1 MIPQYRFF
9 LQVGANGAQV
19 AASPVYNGNL
29 ALNYEM
35 EQGQRFFRAKLN
47 GKLTFYREDY
57 DTIMAAP
64 FGTVF
69 YLYMEISTDPAGLTF
84 APYYKSKF
92 TITDCTVNLDDRL
105 ITVQPQ
111 TTDQYDE
118 VLAGMDN
125 EYNLITL
132 APAMNG
138 VTISKRPLVQVYV
151 AGSDF
156 LNNYIAGTSWE
167 QSCTAND
174 NKNELGHVY
183 WFGLD
188 TIFCRIEVANAGDI
202 TGTYSGKL
210 VKTGTHMEGLDT
222 YEDYDVVLENDAGAT
237 DYYFNIDLNVRAA
250 YYEDW
255 WFGTID
261 LRRRTGST
269 SVSYSKVTLSSTTF
283 NTGFYKLT
291 GTATVNVWIENTF
304 VMARW
309 LTDAESVTGITLY
322 DIPENDIAGENR
334 NYHKV
339 APIQAQCCVSTT
351 NTSTT
356 ATEYGLVYDFRE
368 FNVTRF
374 LGWLS
379 DTGTNIFWGTQ
390 TYSVYVNVNPND
402 SVQITGD
409 ARGLCSYVFCSDAFL
424 PTGNDQPYSL
434 CSGASRVTMLPNE
447 TKNVTAP
454 SDARYILLS
463 SSLSAQNGSVYITKP
478 VINGAYIGENGG
490 VIPISHTFAYC
501 DYVELPAGIAFKV
514 QNRTLA
520 AASFAIYNRN
530 KQVTRVIKTA
540 DVSGQDYITFTL
552 NANERYIRNSYR
564 IGDQC
569 VVWFAQDVTD
579 MNALPNSLLINGNQ
593 IDLTDYETQYFPIN
607 GDGVYYAEPTHAA
620 DEWYRPI
627 AQSNWKNGTSYWF
640 NYVLVFQYLEQQGM
654 TSYLLRNAYPL
665 WSCISV
671 LLSATGSS
679 VTFQGTSAYSEFLYS
694 ERNPLSGELVKLFVT
709 PKSNILAG
717 DYSVPAQKA
726 MTTLGQFLDMLR
738 NVYQLYW
745 FIDADNRLRIE
756 HIRWF
761 KNGGSYSGSPTVG
774 IDLTELLEKRNATAW
789 AYGVN
794 EYTYEKEEMPQRYQ
808 FEWMDDER
816 IPFKGEAIEIL
827 SPAVTEGKVES
838 VSVGNFSSDIDYMLL
853 NPSVFSQDGFALIGA
868 TGSGNSWS
876 VPFITYTQAGVRI
889 TLQNGYLSFFNLQ
902 PTYWVYDLPAKTAK
916 INGIVYSLSYV
927 SRSKQQRV
935 TIPLGASDPDF
946 LKLVKTNMGDGEI
959 RAVSIPLSSR
969 VAQVTLNY
977 DTE

>member
-9 LQVGANGAQV
+9 LQVGASGAMQS
-19 AASPVYNGNL
+19 ASPVYGGNL

-57 DTIMAAP
+57 DTIITAP

-69 YLYMEISTDPAGLTF
+69 YLYMEKSTDPAGLTF

-138 VTISKRPLVQVYV
+138 VTISKRPLVQVYE
-151 AGSDF
+151 AGADF
-156 LNNYIAGTSWE
+156 LNCYIAGTSWE
-167 QSCTAND
+167 QDCTANA
-174 NKNELGHVY
+174 NKNELGHIY

-188 TIFCRIEVANAGDI
+188 TIFIKIEVSNAGAI

-210 VKTGTHMEGLDT
+210 VKTGTHMDGST
-222 YEDYDVVLENDAGAT
+222 VYEDYEVVLENDAGAT
-237 DYYFNIDLNVRAA
+237 DYFFDVDMYVRTA

-255 WFGTID
+255 WFGKID
-261 LRRRTGST
+261 LRRRAGDT
-269 SVSYSKVTLSSTTF
+269 SVSYASRIFTSETF

-291 GTATVNVWIENTF
+291 GDAAVNVWIENIF
-304 VMARW
+304 IMARW

-339 APIQAQCCVSTT
+339 APVQAQCCVSTT
-351 NTSTT
+351 NTSVVP
-356 ATEYGLVYDFRE
+356 TEYGLVYDFRE
-368 FNVTRF
+368 FNVTQF
-374 LGWLS
+374 GGWMLS
-379 DTGTNIFWGTQ
+379 NGNA
-390 TYSVYVNVNPND
+390 SVGGSFSALYVNINPND
-402 SVQITGD
+402 SISITTRDDIGD
-409 ARGLCSYVFCSDAFL
+409 FYAFCRSAVL
-424 PTGNDQPYSL
+424 PTASGEAFDL
-434 CSGASRVTMLPNE
+434 CSGYSRTGIGADTTVTI
-447 TKNVTAP
+447 TAP
-454 SDARYILLS
+454 SDAAYLYLGYS
-463 SSLSAQNGSVYITKP
+463 SSD
-478 VINGAYIGENGG
+478 G
-490 VIPISHTFAYC
+490 V
-501 DYVELPAGIAFKV
+501 VRLPSQLI
-514 QNRTLA
+514 
-520 AASFAIYNRN
+520 
-530 KQVTRVIKTA
+530 
-540 DVSGQDYITFTL
+540 
-552 NANERYIRNSYR
+552 
-564 IGDQC
+564 
-569 VVWFAQDVTD
+569 
-579 MNALPNSLLINGNQ
+579 INGNA
-593 IDLTDYETQYFPIN
+593 IDLTNTTDTQYFPVN
-607 GDGVYYAEPTHAA
+607 GNGLYYAEPTHAA

-627 AQSNWKNGTSYWF
+627 AQSSWVNGTSYWF
-640 NYVLVFQYLEQQGM
+640 NYVTVFQYLETQGM
-654 TSYLLRNAYPL
+654 ASYLLRNAYPL

-679 VTFQGTSAYSEFLYS
+679 VTFDGTAAYSEFLYANS
-694 ERNPLSGELVKLFVT
+694 NPISGDAVKLFVT

-717 DYSVPAQKA
+717 DYTVPAQKA

-745 FIDADNRLRIE
+745 FIDSSNRLRIE
-756 HIRWF
+756 HISWF

-827 SPAVTEGKVES
+827 SPAVSEGKVES
-838 VSVGNFSSDIDYMLL
+838 VSVGSFSSDIDYMLL

-868 TGSGNSWS
+868 TGSGNSWA
-876 VPFITYTQAGVRI
+876 VPFLSYVQQGITT
-889 TLQNGYLSFFNLQ
+889 TLQNGYLAYVHLQ
-902 PTYWVYDLPAKTAK
+902 PYYWVYDLPAKYAK
-916 INGIVYSLSYV
+916 INGTVYSLTYV
-927 SRSKQQRV
+927 SRRKTQKV
-935 TIPLGASDPDF
+935 TIPLGAGDPDF
-946 LKLVKTNMGDGEI
+946 LKLVKTNIGNGEI

>member
-19 AASPVYNGNL
+19 AASPVYGGNL

-69 YLYMEISTDPAGLTF
+69 YLYMEKSTDPAGMSF

-125 EYNLITL
+125 EYNLISLT
-132 APAMNG
+132 PAMNS
-138 VTISKRPLVQVYV
+138 VQASKRPLVQVYE
-151 AGSDF
+151 AGADII
-156 LNNYIAGTSWE
+156 NNYIAGTSWE

-210 VKTGTHMEGLDT
+210 VRTGTHMEGLDT
-222 YEDYDVVLENDAGAT
+222 YEDYDAVFENDAGAT
-237 DYYFNIDLNVRAA
+237 DYYFNIDLNVRAG

-261 LRRRTGST
+261 LRRRAGDT
-269 SVSYSKVTLSSTTF
+269 SVSYSSKTFASETF
-283 NTGFYKLT
+283 NTGNYQLR
-291 GTATVNVWIENTF
+291 GTATVNVYINNIF

-309 LTDAESVTGITLY
+309 LTDADRVEGIITY
-322 DIPENDIAGENR
+322 EIPATDIAGENK
-334 NYHKV
+334 NYHKA
-339 APIQAQCCVSTT
+339 APVSVGCCYIST
-351 NTSTT
+351 NTSSTP
-356 ATEYGLVYDFRE
+356 TEYGIVSGDGTLYYAPPTQLLYEWYMPLIQSKWGAADIYSPAMVIDGSMVYADGKKYQMAGWSMVEIPVTEGDIIQVGGFYTGRQSYYALYNGDTHVSHGW
-368 FNVTRF
+368 FNDPYGGSIASITIPSGVN
-374 LGWLS
+374 LL
-379 DTGTNIFWGTQ
+379 
-390 TYSVYVNVNPND
+390 YVD
-402 SVQITGD
+402 
-409 ARGLCSYVFCSDAFL
+409 
-424 PTGNDQPYSL
+424 
-434 CSGASRVTMLPNE
+434 
-447 TKNVTAP
+447 
-454 SDARYILLS
+454 
-463 SSLSAQNGSVYITKP
+463 
-478 VINGAYIGENGG
+478 
-490 VIPISHTFAYC
+490 
-501 DYVELPAGIAFKV
+501 
-514 QNRTLA
+514 
-520 AASFAIYNRN
+520 
-530 KQVTRVIKTA
+530 IKTA
-540 DVSGQDYITFTL
+540 ESPEMAYYNVYIYNL
-552 NANERYIRNSYR
+552 AHSY
-564 IGDQC
+564 
-569 VVWFAQDVTD
+569 
-579 MNALPNSLLINGNQ
+579 
-593 IDLTDYETQYFPIN
+593 
-607 GDGVYYAEPTHAA
+607 
-620 DEWYRPI
+620 
-627 AQSNWKNGTSYWF
+627 SYWF
-640 NYVLVFQYLEQQGM
+640 AYHLVFQYLEEKGKA
-654 TSYLLRNAYPL
+654 TYFLRNAYPL

-671 LLSATGSS
+671 LLEAMGSS
-679 VTFQGTSAYSEFLYS
+679 VTFDGTSVYSEFLYS
-694 ERNPLSGELVKLFVT
+694 DSNPLSGETVKLFVT

-774 IDLTELLEKRNATAW
+774 IDLTETLEKRNGTPW

-816 IPFKGEAIEIL
+816 IPFKGDAIEIL
-827 SPAVTEGKVES
+827 SPAVSEGKVEN

-853 NPSVFSQDGFALIGA
+853 NPSAFSQDGFALVGA
-868 TGSGNSWS
+868 TGSGNAWTI
-876 VPFITYTQAGVRI
+876 PFMSYISGGITI

-902 PTYWVYDLPAKTAK
+902 PKYWVYDLPAKSVK

-927 SRSKQQRV
+927 SRHKQQRV
-935 TIPLGASDPDF
+935 TVPLGASDPDF
-946 LKLVKTNMGDGEI
+946 LKLVKTNIGNGEI

>member
-9 LQVGANGAQV
+9 LQVGASGTQV

-69 YLYMEISTDPAGLTF
+69 YLYMEISTDPAGMTY

-125 EYNLITL
+125 EYNLISLT
-132 APAMNG
+132 PAMNI
-138 VTISKRPLVQVYV
+138 VQASKRPLVQVYE
-151 AGSDF
+151 AGADIINS
-156 LNNYIAGTSWE
+156 YIAGTSWE

-188 TIFCRIEVANAGDI
+188 TIFSKVEIDDTLNYATGYLDKNGNHVENADWIYSTVYIPVQQGDVVVYKYSNGSYLSEACMVAYDSNKQYLNWWRASVSAGQRTITVNVSGIAYIRASFYAADKADARILINDEEVYRPMDNTEYRGV
-202 TGTYSGKL
+202 YSGR
-210 VKTGTHMEGLDT
+210 VVRTGFHTEGTNL
-222 YEDYDVVLENDAGAT
+222 YEDYDLVMENVNGVT
-237 DYYFNIDLNVRAA
+237 DYYVQYDLSVRTG
-250 YYEDW
+250 YYEDYW
-255 WFGTID
+255 YGTIKIK
-261 LRRRTGST
+261 RRAGGTT
-269 SVSYSKVTLSSTTF
+269 VTEAAHQFMGQTF
-283 NTGFYKLT
+283 NTGWYRFDGSVGRIQVY
-291 GTATVNVWIENTF
+291 IENIF
-304 VMARW
+304 MMARW
-309 LTDAESVTGITLY
+309 LTDAESVEGITLY
-322 DIPENDIAGENR
+322 ELPVDDIAGENK
-334 NYHKV
+334 NYHR
-339 APIQAQCCVSTT
+339 AAQVSVGCCYVS
-351 NTSTT
+351 NEVS
-356 ATEYGLVYDFRE
+356 AVPNEYGIAE
-368 FNVTRF
+368 
-374 LGWLS
+374 
-379 DTGTNIFWGTQ
+379 DTGTYYF
-390 TYSVYVNVNPND
+390 
-402 SVQITGD
+402 
-409 ARGLCSYVFCSDAFL
+409 
-424 PTGNDQPYSL
+424 
-434 CSGASRVTMLPNE
+434 
-447 TKNVTAP
+447 AP
-454 SDARYILLS
+454 P
-463 SSLSAQNGSVYITKP
+463 SSLLG
-478 VINGAYIGENGG
+478 
-490 VIPISHTFAYC
+490 
-501 DYVELPAGIAFKV
+501 
-514 QNRTLA
+514 
-520 AASFAIYNRN
+520 
-530 KQVTRVIKTA
+530 
-540 DVSGQDYITFTL
+540 
-552 NANERYIRNSYR
+552 
-564 IGDQC
+564 
-569 VVWFAQDVTD
+569 
-579 MNALPNSLLINGNQ
+579 
-593 IDLTDYETQYFPIN
+593 
-607 GDGVYYAEPTHAA
+607 
-620 DEWYRPI
+620 EWYMPI
-627 AQSNWKNGTSYWF
+627 AQSAWDNRVSYWF
-640 NYVLVFQYLEQQGM
+640 AYHSVFQLLEQKGVAAY
-654 TSYLLRNAYPL
+654 TLRNAYPL
-665 WSCISV
+665 WSCLSV
-671 LLSATGSS
+671 LLAATGSS
-679 VTFQGTSAYSEFLYS
+679 VTFAGTDSYSQFLYAS
-694 ERNPLSGELVKLFVT
+694 SNPLSGETVKLFVT

-745 FIDADNRLRIE
+745 FIDSDNRLRIE

-761 KNGGSYSGSPTVG
+761 KNGGSYSSNSTIG

-808 FEWMDDER
+808 FSWMDDER

-827 SPAVTEGKVES
+827 SPAVSEGKVES
-838 VSVGNFSSDIDYMLL
+838 VSVGSFSSDIDYMLL

-916 INGIVYSLSYV
+916 INGIVYSLAYV
-927 SRSKQQRV
+927 SRRKQQRV

-969 VAQVTLNY
+969 VAQFTLNY

>member
-9 LQVGANGAQV
+9 LQVGASGSQV

-47 GKLTFYREDY
+47 GKLTFYREDF
-57 DTIMAAP
+57 TLIMAAP

-69 YLYMEISTDPAGLTF
+69 YLYMEISTDPAGMTF

-92 TITDCTVNLDDRL
+92 TITDCTINLDDRL

-237 DYYFNIDLNVRAA
+237 DYYFNIDLNVKVA

-269 SVSYSKVTLSSTTF
+269 SVSYSSKTFQSETF
-283 NTGFYKLT
+283 NTGFYQLR

-339 APIQAQCCVSTT
+339 ARIQADCCVSTT
-351 NTSTT
+351 NTSATP
-356 ATEYGLVYDFRE
+356 TEYGLVYDFRE
-368 FNVTRF
+368 FNVTLF
-374 LGWLS
+374 DGYMNGSGSTLAYT
-379 DTGTNIFWGTQ
+379 TGK
-390 TYSVYVNVNPND
+390 SLYVNVKPND
-402 SVQITGD
+402 TIYIEAPAEYPCFYSFVKEAFFPTANGQAFPLCDGYSRVQINAGT
-409 ARGLCSYVFCSDAFL
+409 SV
-424 PTGNDQPYSL
+424 
-434 CSGASRVTMLPNE
+434 E
-447 TKNVTAP
+447 VTAP
-454 SDARYILLS
+454 SDAAFLYLIERT
-463 SSLSAQNGSVYITKP
+463 AAT
-478 VINGAYIGENGG
+478 VI
-490 VIPISHTFAYC
+490 
-501 DYVELPAGIAFKV
+501 
-514 QNRTLA
+514 RTP
-520 AASFAIYNRN
+520 
-530 KQVTRVIKTA
+530 KEV
-540 DVSGQDYITFTL
+540 
-552 NANERYIRNSYR
+552 R
-564 IGDQC
+564 IQ
-569 VVWFAQDVTD
+569 
-579 MNALPNSLLINGNQ
+579 GNV
-593 IDLTDYETQYFPIN
+593 IDLGNTSETQYFPIN
-607 GDGVYYAEPTHAA
+607 GDGTYYAEPTHAA

-627 AQSNWKNGTSYWF
+627 AQSNWMNGTSYWF
-640 NYVLVFQYLEQQGM
+640 NYLTVFQYLETQGM
-654 TSYLLRNAYPL
+654 VSYLLRNAYPL
-665 WSCISV
+665 WSCLSV
-671 LLSATGSS
+671 LLAATGSS
-679 VTFQGTSAYSEFLYS
+679 VTFQGTSAYSEFLYAAS
-694 ERNPLSGELVKLFVT
+694 NPISGEAVKLFVT

-761 KNGGSYSGSPTVG
+761 KNGGSYSGNPTVG

-868 TGSGNSWS
+868 TGSGNSWA
-876 VPFITYTQAGVRI
+876 VPFLSYVQQGITT
-889 TLQNGYLSFFNLQ
+889 TLQNGYLAYVHLQ
-902 PTYWVYDLPAKTAK
+902 PYYWVYDLPAKSVK
-916 INGIVYSLSYV
+916 INGTTYSLSYV
-927 SRSKQQRV
+927 SRRKQQRV

-946 LKLVKTNMGDGEI
+946 VKLVKTNIGNGEI
-959 RAVSIPLSSR
+959 RAVSIPLTSR

-977 DTE
+977 DTQ

>member
-1 MIPQYRFF
+1 M
-9 LQVGANGAQV
+9 GASGAMQS
-19 AASPVYNGNL
+19 ASPVYGGNL

-57 DTIMAAP
+57 DTIIAAP

-69 YLYMEISTDPAGLTF
+69 YLYMEKSTDPAGMTF

-92 TITDCTVNLDDRL
+92 TITDCTVNLDDRI

-138 VTISKRPLVQVYV
+138 VTISKRPLVQVYE
-151 AGSDF
+151 AGADF
-156 LNNYIAGTSWE
+156 LNCYIAGTSWE
-167 QSCTAND
+167 QDCTANA
-174 NKNELGHVY
+174 NKNELGHWF

-188 TIFCRIEVANAGDI
+188 TVFCKIEVSNAGDI

-210 VKTGTHMEGLDT
+210 VRTGTHTDSGSV
-222 YEDYDVVLENDAGAT
+222 YEDYDAVLENDAGAT
-237 DYYFNIDLNVRAA
+237 DYYFNISMDVRTA

-261 LRRRTGST
+261 LRRRTGGT
-269 SVSYSKVTLSSTTF
+269 SMSYASKTLSSETF

-291 GTATVNVWIENTF
+291 GDATVNVWIENIF
-304 VMARW
+304 IMARW
-309 LTDAESVTGITLY
+309 LTDANAVSGVTLY
-322 DIPENDIAGENR
+322 DLRDDDIAGENR

-339 APIQAQCCVSTT
+339 APVQADCCVSTK

-356 ATEYGLVYDFRE
+356 PTEYGLVYDSRE
-368 FNVTRF
+368 FNVTRAK
-374 LGWLS
+374 GWMNS
-379 DTGTNIFWGTQ
+379 SGVNTDWAYESYF
-390 TYSVYVNVNPND
+390 VYVNI
-402 SVQITGD
+402 QAGD
-409 ARGLCSYVFCSDAFL
+409 VISIKGGSIGATAYAFCTDAFF
-424 PTGNDQPYSL
+424 PTANSQAYSL
-434 CSGASRVTMLPNE
+434 CSGASRVTVN
-447 TKNVTAP
+447 TNVTKSATAP
-454 SDARYILLS
+454 NDAAYLYIAMMS
-463 SSLSAQNGSVYITKP
+463 RDGDRTPASVT
-478 VINGAYIGENGG
+478 
-490 VIPISHTFAYC
+490 
-501 DYVELPAGIAFKV
+501 
-514 QNRTLA
+514 
-520 AASFAIYNRN
+520 
-530 KQVTRVIKTA
+530 
-540 DVSGQDYITFTL
+540 
-552 NANERYIRNSYR
+552 
-564 IGDQC
+564 
-569 VVWFAQDVTD
+569 
-579 MNALPNSLLINGNQ
+579 INGNA
-593 IDLTDYETQYFPIN
+593 IDVTNTTDTQYFPIN
-607 GDGVYYAEPTHAA
+607 GDGLYYAEPTHAA

-627 AQSNWKNGTSYWF
+627 AQSNWMNGTSYWF
-640 NYVLVFQYLEQQGM
+640 NYLTVFQYLETQGM
-654 TSYLLRNAYPL
+654 ASYLLRNAYPL
-665 WSCISV
+665 WSCLSV

-679 VTFQGTSAYSEFLYS
+679 VTFDGTSAYSEFLYGS
-694 ERNPLSGELVKLFVT
+694 SNPLSGDAVKLFVT

-717 DYSVPAQKA
+717 DYTVPAQKA

-745 FIDADNRLRIE
+745 YIDSSNRLRIE
-756 HIRWF
+756 HISWY
-761 KNGGSYSGSPTVG
+761 KNGGSYSESPSVG
-774 IDLTELLEKRNATAW
+774 IDLTTTMEKRNNTAW

-827 SPAVTEGKVES
+827 SPAVSEGKVES
-838 VSVGNFSSDIDYMLL
+838 VSVGSFSSDIDYMLL

-876 VPFITYTQAGVRI
+876 VPFLSYVQQGITT
-889 TLQNGYLSFFNLQ
+889 TLQNGFLAYVHLQ
-902 PTYWVYDLPAKTAK
+902 PYYWVYDLPAKTAK
-916 INGIVYSLSYV
+916 INGTVYSLTYV
-927 SRSKQQRV
+927 SRRKTQRV
-935 TIPLGASDPDF
+935 TVPLGASDLD
-946 LKLVKTNMGDGEI
+946 LLSLIKTEIGNGEI

>member
-1 MIPQYRFF
+1 M
-9 LQVGANGAQV
+9 GANGAQV

-47 GKLTFYREDY
+47 GKLTFYREDF
-57 DTIMAAP
+57 TLIMAQP

-69 YLYMEISTDPAGLTF
+69 YLYMEISTDPAGMTF

-92 TITDCTVNLDDRL
+92 TITDCTINLDDRL

-210 VKTGTHMEGLDT
+210 VRTGTHMEGLDN
-222 YEDYDVVLENDAGAT
+222 YEDYDAVFENDAGAT

-269 SVSYSKVTLSSTTF
+269 SVSYSSKTFASETF

-291 GTATVNVWIENTF
+291 GTATVNVWIENVF

-339 APIQAQCCVSTT
+339 APIQAQCCVATN
-351 NTSTT
+351 NTSVSP
-356 ATEYGLVYDFRE
+356 TEYGLVYDYRE
-368 FNVTRF
+368 FNVAYAKGF
-374 LGWLS
+374 MDSVGKNVEWEYN
-379 DTGTNIFWGTQ
+379 DNFIYINIQ
-390 TYSVYVNVNPND
+390 PND
-402 SVQITGD
+402 NISIT
-409 ARGLCSYVFCSDAFL
+409 ANLTTYYAFCTDAFF
-424 PTGNDQPYSL
+424 PTGNNEMFPL
-434 CSGASRVTMLPNE
+434 CSGTTRGSVSSNQTTSL
-447 TKNVTAP
+447 TAP
-454 SDARYILLS
+454 SDANYLYI
-463 SSLSAQNGSVYITKP
+463 
-478 VINGAYIGENGG
+478 
-490 VIPISHTFAYC
+490 
-501 DYVELPAGIAFKV
+501 
-514 QNRTLA
+514 A
-520 AASFAIYNRN
+520 AMYR
-530 KQVTRVIKTA
+530 
-540 DVSGQDYITFTL
+540 DVSRLPKAVSVNG
-552 NANERYIRNSYR
+552 NEI
-564 IGDQC
+564 
-569 VVWFAQDVTD
+569 DVT
-579 MNALPNSLLINGNQ
+579 NTTSSQ
-593 IDLTDYETQYFPIN
+593 FFPIN
-607 GDGVYYAEPTHAA
+607 GDGLYYAEPTHWA
-620 DEWYRPI
+620 DEWYRPV
-627 AQSNWKNGTSYWF
+627 AQSNWMNGTSYWF
-640 NYVLVFQYLEQQGM
+640 NYLTVFQYLETQGM
-654 TSYLLRNAYPL
+654 VSYLLRNTYPV

-671 LLSATGSS
+671 LLSAISSS
-679 VTFQGTSAYSEFLYS
+679 VTFAGTSEYSEFLYS
-694 ERNPLSGELVKLFVT
+694 SSNPLSGDAVKLFVT

-717 DYSVPAQKA
+717 DYTVPAQKA

-745 FIDADNRLRIE
+745 FIDGDNRMRIE
-756 HIRWF
+756 HISWF
-761 KNGGSYSGSPTVG
+761 KNGGSYSGNPSVG
-774 IDLTELLEKRNATAW
+774 IDLTATMEKRNNTAW

-816 IPFKGEAIEIL
+816 LPFKGEAIEIL
-827 SPAVTEGKVES
+827 SPAVSGGKVES
-838 VSVGNFSSDIDYMLL
+838 VSVGSFSSDIDYMLL
-853 NPSVFSQDGFALIGA
+853 NPSMFSQDGFALIGA

-876 VPFITYTQAGVRI
+876 VPFLSYVQQGITT
-889 TLQNGYLSFFNLQ
+889 TLQNGYLAYVHLQ
-902 PTYWVYDLPAKTAK
+902 PYYWVYDLPAKSAK
-916 INGIVYSLSYV
+916 INGVVYSLAYV
-927 SRSKQQRV
+927 SRRKTQKV
-935 TIPLGASDPDF
+935 TIPLGGTDPDF
-946 LKLVKTNMGDGEI
+946 LKLVKTNIGNGEI
-959 RAVSIPLSSR
+959 RAVSIPLCSR

>member
-9 LQVGANGAQV
+9 LQVGASGSQV

-57 DTIMAAP
+57 DTIIAAP

-69 YLYMEISTDPAGLTF
+69 YLYMEKSTDPAGLTF
-84 APYYKSKF
+84 APYYKAKF

-210 VKTGTHMEGLDT
+210 VKTGTYMEGADT
-222 YEDYDVVLENDAGAT
+222 YEDYDAVFENDAGAT
-237 DYYFNIDLNVRAA
+237 DYYFNIDLNVKAG

-269 SVSYSKVTLSSTTF
+269 SVSYSSKTFASETF
-283 NTGFYKLT
+283 NTGFYRLT
-291 GTATVNVWIENTF
+291 GTATVNVYIDNIF

-339 APIQAQCCVSTT
+339 APIQAQCCVSTK

-356 ATEYGLVYDFRE
+356 PTEYGLVYDFRE
-368 FNVTRF
+368 FNVTRAK
-374 LGWLS
+374 GWMNS
-379 DTGTNIFWGTQ
+379 SGVNTDWAYESYFA
-390 TYSVYVNVNPND
+390 YVNI
-402 SVQITGD
+402 QAGD
-409 ARGLCSYVFCSDAFL
+409 VIRIKGNTVGATAYAFCTDAFF
-424 PTGNDQPYSL
+424 PTGNNEAYSL
-434 CSGASRVTMLPNE
+434 CSGAARVTVNTNV
-447 TKNVTAP
+447 TKTATAP
-454 SDARYILLS
+454 SDAAY
-463 SSLSAQNGSVYITKP
+463 VYI
-478 VINGAYIGENGG
+478 AMMSRGEDR
-490 VIPISHTFAYC
+490 T
-501 DYVELPAGIAFKV
+501 PAE
-514 QNRTLA
+514 
-520 AASFAIYNRN
+520 
-530 KQVTRVIKTA
+530 
-540 DVSGQDYITFTL
+540 FT
-552 NANERYIRNSYR
+552 
-564 IGDQC
+564 
-569 VVWFAQDVTD
+569 V
-579 MNALPNSLLINGNQ
+579 NGNV
-593 IDLTDYETQYFPIN
+593 IDLTNTTDTQYFPIN
-607 GDGVYYAEPTHAA
+607 GDGLYYAEPTHAA

-627 AQSNWKNGTSYWF
+627 AQSNWMNGTSYWF
-640 NYVLVFQYLEQQGM
+640 NYLTVFQYLEQQGM

-679 VTFQGTSAYSEFLYS
+679 VTFQGTSAYSEFLYAAS
-694 ERNPLSGELVKLFVT
+694 NPISGETIKLFVT

-745 FIDADNRLRIE
+745 FIDANNRLRIE

-774 IDLTELLEKRNATAW
+774 VDLTELLEKRNATAW

-853 NPSVFSQDGFALIGA
+853 NPSVFAQDGFALIGA

-916 INGIVYSLSYV
+916 INGIVYLLSYV
-927 SRSKQQRV
+927 SRRKQQRV
-935 TIPLGASDPDF
+935 TIPLGISDPDF

>member
-9 LQVGANGAQV
+9 LQVGAGGTQV
-19 AASPVYNGNL
+19 AASPVYGDNL

-57 DTIMAAP
+57 DTIIAAP

-69 YLYMEISTDPAGLTF
+69 YLYMEISTDPAGMTF

-210 VKTGTHMEGLDT
+210 VRTGTTMEGT
-222 YEDYDVVLENDAGAT
+222 EPYEVYQVVLENDAGAT
-237 DYYFNIDLNVRAA
+237 DYYFNIDLNVKVA

-261 LRRRTGST
+261 LRRRAGDT
-269 SVSYSKVTLSSTTF
+269 SVSYSSKTFQSETF
-283 NTGFYKLT
+283 NTGFYQLR
-291 GTATVNVWIENTF
+291 GTATVNVYIDNIF

-339 APIQAQCCVSTT
+339 APIQAQCCVATT

-356 ATEYGLVYDFRE
+356 PTEYGLVYDFRE
-368 FNVTRF
+368 FNVTRAK
-374 LGWLS
+374 GWMNS
-379 DTGTNIFWGTQ
+379 SGNNTDWAYESYFA
-390 TYSVYVNVNPND
+390 YVNIQAGDVIRIKGN
-402 SVQITGD
+402 STG
-409 ARGLCSYVFCSDAFL
+409 ATAYAFCADAFF
-424 PTGNDQPYSL
+424 PTANNEAYSL
-434 CSGASRVTMLPNE
+434 CSGASRVTVSTNV
-447 TKNVTAP
+447 TKTATAP
-454 SDARYILLS
+454 SDAAY
-463 SSLSAQNGSVYITKP
+463 VYI
-478 VINGAYIGENGG
+478 AMMSRGEDR
-490 VIPISHTFAYC
+490 T
-501 DYVELPAGIAFKV
+501 PAE
-514 QNRTLA
+514 
-520 AASFAIYNRN
+520 
-530 KQVTRVIKTA
+530 
-540 DVSGQDYITFTL
+540 FT
-552 NANERYIRNSYR
+552 
-564 IGDQC
+564 
-569 VVWFAQDVTD
+569 
-579 MNALPNSLLINGNQ
+579 INGNV
-593 IDLTDYETQYFPIN
+593 IDLTNTTDTQYFPIN
-607 GDGVYYAEPTHAA
+607 GDGLYYAEPTHSA

-627 AQSNWKNGTSYWF
+627 AQSNWMNGTSYWF
-640 NYVLVFQYLEQQGM
+640 NYVLVFQYLEAQGM
-654 TSYLLRNAYPL
+654 VSYLLRNAYPI

-671 LLSATGSS
+671 LLSAMGSS
-679 VTFQGTSAYSEFLYS
+679 VTFAGTSAYSEFLYS

-717 DYSVPAQKA
+717 DYSMPAQKA

-745 FIDADNRLRIE
+745 FIDSNNRLRIE

-761 KNGGSYSGSPTVG
+761 KNGGSYSGSPSVG

-838 VSVGNFSSDIDYMLL
+838 VSVGSFSSDIDYMLL

-927 SRSKQQRV
+927 SRRKQQRV
-935 TIPLGASDPDF
+935 TVPLGASDLD
-946 LKLVKTNMGDGEI
+946 LLSLIKTEIGNGEI

>member
-69 YLYMEISTDPAGLTF
+69 YLYMEISTDPAGMTF

-132 APAMNG
+132 APVMNG

-222 YEDYDVVLENDAGAT
+222 YEDYDAVFENDAGAT
-237 DYYFNIDLNVRAA
+237 DYYFNIDLNVKAG

-269 SVSYSKVTLSSTTF
+269 SVSYSSKTFASETF
-283 NTGFYKLT
+283 NTGNYQLR
-291 GTATVNVWIENTF
+291 GTATVNVYINNIF

-309 LTDAESVTGITLY
+309 LTDATSVPSITLY

-339 APIQAQCCVSTT
+339 AQVSVGCCYVST
-351 NTSTT
+351 NTS
-356 ATEYGLVYDFRE
+356 ATPTQYGIANDEGTLYYAPP
-368 FNVTRF
+368 
-374 LGWLS
+374 
-379 DTGTNIFWGTQ
+379 TNI
-390 TYSVYVNVNPND
+390 SN
-402 SVQITGD
+402 
-409 ARGLCSYVFCSDAFL
+409 
-424 PTGNDQPYSL
+424 
-434 CSGASRVTMLPNE
+434 
-447 TKNVTAP
+447 
-454 SDARYILLS
+454 
-463 SSLSAQNGSVYITKP
+463 
-478 VINGAYIGENGG
+478 
-490 VIPISHTFAYC
+490 
-501 DYVELPAGIAFKV
+501 
-514 QNRTLA
+514 
-520 AASFAIYNRN
+520 
-530 KQVTRVIKTA
+530 
-540 DVSGQDYITFTL
+540 
-552 NANERYIRNSYR
+552 
-564 IGDQC
+564 
-569 VVWFAQDVTD
+569 
-579 MNALPNSLLINGNQ
+579 
-593 IDLTDYETQYFPIN
+593 
-607 GDGVYYAEPTHAA
+607 
-620 DEWYRPI
+620 EWYMPI
-627 AQSNWKNGTSYWF
+627 VQSAWENGTSYWF
-640 NYVLVFQYLEQQGM
+640 AYHTVFVYLEQQGM
-654 TSYLLRNAYPL
+654 ASYLLRNVYPI

-671 LLSATGSS
+671 LLSAMGSS
-679 VTFQGTSAYSEFLYS
+679 VTFAGTSAYSEFLYANS
-694 ERNPLSGELVKLFVT
+694 NPISGDTIKLFVT

-726 MTTLGQFLDMLR
+726 ITTLGQFLDMLR

-745 FIDADNRLRIE
+745 YIDADNRLRIE

-838 VSVGNFSSDIDYMLL
+838 VSVGSFSSDIDYMLL

-868 TGSGNSWS
+868 TGSGNSWA
-876 VPFITYTQAGVRI
+876 VPFLSYVQQGITT
-889 TLQNGYLSFFNLQ
+889 TLQNGYLAYVHLQ
-902 PTYWVYDLPAKTAK
+902 PYYWVYDLPAKSVK
-916 INGIVYSLSYV
+916 INGTTYSLTYV
-927 SRSKQQRV
+927 SRRKQQRV
-935 TIPLGASDPDF
+935 TVPLGIADPDF
-946 LKLVKTNMGDGEI
+946 LKLVKTNIGNGEI
-959 RAVSIPLSSR
+959 RAVSIPLTSR

>member
-1 MIPQYRFF
+1 MIPKYRFF
-9 LQVGANGAQV
+9 LQVGASGTQV
-19 AASPVYNGNL
+19 AASPVYGGNL

-47 GKLTFYREDY
+47 GKLTFYREDF
-57 DTIMAAP
+57 TLIMAQP

-69 YLYMEISTDPAGLTF
+69 YLYMEKSTDPAGMTF

-92 TITDCTVNLDDRL
+92 TITDCTVNLDDKL

-188 TIFCRIEVANAGDI
+188 TIFCKIEVANAGDI

-210 VKTGTHMEGLDT
+210 VKTGTHMEGADT

-237 DYYFNIDLNVRAA
+237 DYYFNIDLNVKAG

-261 LRRRTGST
+261 LRRRAGDT
-269 SVSYSKVTLSSTTF
+269 SVSYSSKTFASETF
-283 NTGFYKLT
+283 NTGFYQLR
-291 GTATVNVWIENTF
+291 GTATVNVYISNIF

-309 LTDAESVTGITLY
+309 LTDAESVSGITLY
-322 DIPENDIAGENR
+322 DLPTDDIAGENR

-356 ATEYGLVYDFRE
+356 PTEYGLVYDFRE
-368 FNVTRF
+368 FNVTRAK
-374 LGWLS
+374 GWMNS
-379 DTGTNIFWGTQ
+379 SGNNTDWAYESYF
-390 TYSVYVNVNPND
+390 VYVNIQAGDV
-402 SVQITGD
+402 IRIKGGTTG
-409 ARGLCSYVFCSDAFL
+409 ATAYAFCADAFF
-424 PTGNDQPYSL
+424 PTGNNEAYSL
-434 CSGASRVTMLPNE
+434 CSGAARVTVSTNV
-447 TKNVTAP
+447 TKTATAP
-454 SDARYILLS
+454 SDAAY
-463 SSLSAQNGSVYITKP
+463 VYI
-478 VINGAYIGENGG
+478 AMMSRGEDR
-490 VIPISHTFAYC
+490 T
-501 DYVELPAGIAFKV
+501 PAE
-514 QNRTLA
+514 
-520 AASFAIYNRN
+520 
-530 KQVTRVIKTA
+530 
-540 DVSGQDYITFTL
+540 FT
-552 NANERYIRNSYR
+552 
-564 IGDQC
+564 
-569 VVWFAQDVTD
+569 
-579 MNALPNSLLINGNQ
+579 INGNAV
-593 IDLTDYETQYFPIN
+593 DLTNTTDTQYFPIN
-607 GDGVYYAEPTHAA
+607 GDGLYYAEPTHAA

-627 AQSNWKNGTSYWF
+627 AQSNWMNGTSYWF
-640 NYVLVFQYLEQQGM
+640 NYLTVFQYLEQKGM

-665 WSCISV
+665 WSCLSV
-671 LLSATGSS
+671 LLAATGSS

-694 ERNPLSGELVKLFVT
+694 ASNPISGETIKLFVT

-745 FIDADNRLRIE
+745 FIDSDNRLRIE

-761 KNGGSYSGSPTVG
+761 KNGGSYSGNSTVG
-774 IDLTELLEKRNATAW
+774 VDLTELLEKRNATAW

-816 IPFKGEAIEIL
+816 IPFKGDAIEIL
-827 SPAVTEGKVES
+827 SPAVTEGKVEN
-838 VSVGNFSSDIDYMLL
+838 VSVGSFSSDIDYMLL

-876 VPFITYTQAGVRI
+876 VPFITYTQTGVRI

-927 SRSKQQRV
+927 SRRKTQRV

-946 LKLVKTNMGDGEI
+946 LKLVKTNLGNGEI

>member
-1 MIPQYRFF
+1 M
-9 LQVGANGAQV
+9 GAGGSQV

-69 YLYMEISTDPAGLTF
+69 YLYMEKSTDPAGLTF

-92 TITDCTVNLDDRL
+92 TITDCTVNVDDRL

-188 TIFCRIEVANAGDI
+188 TIFCRIEVENAGAI

-210 VKTGTHMEGLDT
+210 VRTGTHMEGTDT
-222 YEDYDVVLENDAGAT
+222 YEDYDAVFENDAGAT

-261 LRRRTGST
+261 LRRRTGDT
-269 SVSYSKVTLSSTTF
+269 SVSYSSKTFQSETF
-283 NTGFYKLT
+283 NTGFYQLR
-291 GTATVNVWIENTF
+291 GTATVNVYIDNVF

-339 APIQAQCCVSTT
+339 APVQAQCCVSTT

-356 ATEYGLVYDFRE
+356 PTEYGLVYDFRE
-368 FNVTRF
+368 FNVTLF
-374 LGWLS
+374 DGYMNGSGSTLAYT
-379 DTGTNIFWGTQ
+379 TGK
-390 TYSVYVNVNPND
+390 SLYVNVKPND
-402 SVQITGD
+402 TINIEAPAEYPCFYSFVKEAFFPTANGQVFPLCDGYSRVQID
-409 ARGLCSYVFCSDAFL
+409 AGTSA
-424 PTGNDQPYSL
+424 
-434 CSGASRVTMLPNE
+434 E
-447 TKNVTAP
+447 VTAP
-454 SDARYILLS
+454 SDAAFLYLIERT
-463 SSLSAQNGSVYITKP
+463 AAT
-478 VINGAYIGENGG
+478 VIRTPKE
-490 VIPISHTFAYC
+490 V
-501 DYVELPAGIAFKV
+501 KV
-514 QNRTLA
+514 QG
-520 AASFAIYNRN
+520 N
-530 KQVTRVIKTA
+530 K
-540 DVSGQDYITFTL
+540 
-552 NANERYIRNSYR
+552 
-564 IGDQC
+564 
-569 VVWFAQDVTD
+569 
-579 MNALPNSLLINGNQ
+579 
-593 IDLTDYETQYFPIN
+593 IDLSNLTDTQYFPVN
-607 GDGVYYAEPTHAA
+607 GDGLYYAEPTHAA
-620 DEWYRPI
+620 DEWFRPI
-627 AQSNWKNGTSYWF
+627 AQSNWMNGTSYWF
-640 NYVLVFQYLEQQGM
+640 NYVTVFQYLETQGM
-654 TSYLLRNAYPL
+654 VSYLLRNAYPL

-679 VTFQGTSAYSEFLYS
+679 VTFDGTSVYSEFLYS
-694 ERNPLSGELVKLFVT
+694 ASNPLSGETAKLFVT
-709 PKSNILAG
+709 PKSNVLAG
-717 DYSVPAQKA
+717 DYTVPAQKA

-745 FIDADNRLRIE
+745 FIDTDNRLRIE

-761 KNGGSYSGSPTVG
+761 KNGGSYLGSPTVG
-774 IDLTELLEKRNATAW
+774 IDLTTTMEKRNNTAW

-816 IPFKGEAIEIL
+816 LPFKGDAIEIL
-827 SPAVTEGKVES
+827 SPAVSEGKVES
-838 VSVGNFSSDIDYMLL
+838 VSVGSFSSDIDYMLL

-876 VPFITYTQAGVRI
+876 VPFLQYVQQGITT
-889 TLQNGYLSFFNLQ
+889 TLQNGYLAYVHLQ
-902 PTYWVYDLPAKTAK
+902 PYYWVYDLPAKTAK
-916 INGIVYSLSYV
+916 INGIVYSLAYV
-927 SRSKQQRV
+927 SRRKQQRV
-935 TIPLGASDPDF
+935 TVPLGASDPDF
-946 LKLVKTNMGDGEI
+946 LNLVKTNIGNGEI
-959 RAVSIPLSSR
+959 RAVSIPLTSR

>member
-9 LQVGANGAQV
+9 LQVGANGSQV

-69 YLYMEISTDPAGLTF
+69 YLYMEKSTDPAGMTF

-210 VKTGTHMEGLDT
+210 VKTGTHMEGTDT
-222 YEDYDVVLENDAGAT
+222 YEDYDAVFENDAGAT

-269 SVSYSKVTLSSTTF
+269 SVSYSSKTFASETF
-283 NTGFYKLT
+283 NTGFYRLT
-291 GTATVNVWIENTF
+291 GTATVNVYIDNVF

-322 DIPENDIAGENR
+322 DLPTDDIAGENR

-339 APIQAQCCVSTT
+339 APIQAQCCVATT

-356 ATEYGLVYDFRE
+356 PTEYGLVYDFRE
-368 FNVTRF
+368 FNVTRAK
-374 LGWLS
+374 GWMNS
-379 DTGTNIFWGTQ
+379 SGVNTDWAYESYFA
-390 TYSVYVNVNPND
+390 YVNI
-402 SVQITGD
+402 QAGD
-409 ARGLCSYVFCSDAFL
+409 VIRIKGNTVGATAYAFCTDAFF
-424 PTGNDQPYSL
+424 PTGNNEAYSL
-434 CSGASRVTMLPNE
+434 CSGAARVTVNTNV
-447 TKNVTAP
+447 TKTATAP
-454 SDARYILLS
+454 SDAAY
-463 SSLSAQNGSVYITKP
+463 VYI
-478 VINGAYIGENGG
+478 AMMSRGEDR
-490 VIPISHTFAYC
+490 T
-501 DYVELPAGIAFKV
+501 PAE
-514 QNRTLA
+514 
-520 AASFAIYNRN
+520 
-530 KQVTRVIKTA
+530 
-540 DVSGQDYITFTL
+540 FT
-552 NANERYIRNSYR
+552 
-564 IGDQC
+564 
-569 VVWFAQDVTD
+569 V
-579 MNALPNSLLINGNQ
+579 NGNV
-593 IDLTDYETQYFPIN
+593 IDLTNTTDTQYFPIN
-607 GDGVYYAEPTHAA
+607 GDGLYYAEPTHAA

-627 AQSNWKNGTSYWF
+627 AQSNWMNGTSYWF
-640 NYVLVFQYLEQQGM
+640 NYLLVFQYLEQQGM

-665 WSCISV
+665 WSCLSV
-671 LLSATGSS
+671 LLAATGSS

-694 ERNPLSGELVKLFVT
+694 ASNPISGETMKLFVT

-745 FIDADNRLRIE
+745 FIDSDNRLRIE

-761 KNGGSYSGSPTVG
+761 KNGGSYSGSPTIGV
-774 IDLTELLEKRNATAW
+774 DLTELLEKRNATAW

-794 EYTYEKEEMPQRYQ
+794 EYSYEKEEMPQRYQ

-927 SRSKQQRV
+927 SRRKQQRV
-935 TIPLGASDPDF
+935 TIPLGISDPDF

-969 VAQVTLNY
+969 VAQITLNY
-977 DTE
+977 DSE

>member
-1 MIPQYRFF
+1 M
-9 LQVGANGAQV
+9 GANGAQV

-188 TIFCRIEVANAGDI
+188 TIFCRIEVANAGAI

-210 VKTGTHMEGLDT
+210 VNSGTHLEGTDL
-222 YEDYDVVLENDAGAT
+222 YEDYDAVLENDAGAT
-237 DYYFNIDLNVRAA
+237 DYYFNIDLNVKAG

-261 LRRRTGST
+261 LRRRAGGT
-269 SVSYSKVTLSSTTF
+269 SVSYSKKTFQSETF

-291 GTATVNVWIENTF
+291 GTATVNVYIDNVF

-339 APIQAQCCVSTT
+339 AQVQARCCVSTT

-356 ATEYGLVYDFRE
+356 PTEYGLVYDFRE
-368 FNVTRF
+368 FNVTRAK
-374 LGWLS
+374 GWMNS
-379 DTGTNIFWGTQ
+379 SGINYEWANESYFAYINIQSGD
-390 TYSVYVNVNPND
+390 VI
-402 SVQITGD
+402 QITGGSRD
-409 ARGLCSYVFCSDAFL
+409 ATAYAFCTDAFF
-424 PTGNDQPYSL
+424 PTGNNQAYSL
-434 CSGASRVTMLPNE
+434 CNGTARVTVSKNE
-447 TKNVTAP
+447 TKSGIAP
-454 SDARYILLS
+454 SDVAYLYVSMIYRGKDIS
-463 SSLSAQNGSVYITKP
+463 PVSLT
-478 VINGAYIGENGG
+478 
-490 VIPISHTFAYC
+490 
-501 DYVELPAGIAFKV
+501 
-514 QNRTLA
+514 
-520 AASFAIYNRN
+520 
-530 KQVTRVIKTA
+530 
-540 DVSGQDYITFTL
+540 
-552 NANERYIRNSYR
+552 
-564 IGDQC
+564 
-569 VVWFAQDVTD
+569 
-579 MNALPNSLLINGNQ
+579 INGNE
-593 IDLTDYETQYFPIN
+593 IDLTNTTETQYFPVN
-607 GDGVYYAEPTHAA
+607 GDGLYYAEPTHAG

-665 WSCISV
+665 WSCLSV
-671 LLSATGSS
+671 LLAATGSS
-679 VTFQGTSAYSEFLYS
+679 VTFQGTSAYSEFLYANT
-694 ERNPLSGELVKLFVT
+694 NPISGEAIKLFVT

-761 KNGGSYSGSPTVG
+761 KNGGSYSGSPTIG

-794 EYTYEKEEMPQRYQ
+794 EYTYGKEEMPQRYQ

-827 SPAVTEGKVES
+827 SPAVSEGKVES
-838 VSVGNFSSDIDYMLL
+838 VSVGSFSSDIDYMLL

-868 TGSGNSWS
+868 TGSGNSWA
-876 VPFITYTQAGVRI
+876 VPFLSYVQQGITT
-889 TLQNGYLSFFNLQ
+889 TLQNGYLAYVHLQ
-902 PTYWVYDLPAKTAK
+902 PYYWVYDLPAKSVK
-916 INGIVYSLSYV
+916 INGTTYSLTYV
-927 SRSKQQRV
+927 SRRKQQRV

-946 LKLVKTNMGDGEI
+946 VKLVKTNIGNGEI

>member
-9 LQVGANGAQV
+9 LQVGASGAMQS
-19 AASPVYNGNL
+19 ASPVYGGNL

-57 DTIMAAP
+57 DVIIAAP

-69 YLYMEISTDPAGLTF
+69 YLYMEISTDPAGMTF

-92 TITDCTVNLDDRL
+92 TITECTVNLDDRL

-210 VKTGTHMEGLDT
+210 VRTGTTMEGT
-222 YEDYDVVLENDAGAT
+222 EPYEVYQVVLENDAGAT
-237 DYYFNIDLNVRAA
+237 DYYFNIDLNVRVA

-261 LRRRTGST
+261 LRRRTGDT
-269 SVSYSKVTLSSTTF
+269 SVSYSSKTLASETF
-283 NTGFYKLT
+283 NTGFYQLR
-291 GTATVNVWIENTF
+291 GTATVNVYIDNIF

-322 DIPENDIAGENR
+322 DLPADDIAGENR

-339 APIQAQCCVSTT
+339 APVQAQCCVATT

-356 ATEYGLVYDFRE
+356 PTEYGLVYDFRE
-368 FNVTRF
+368 FNVTSF
-374 LGWLS
+374 AGWMRADGTSSYTTS
-379 DTGTNIFWGTQ
+379 D
-390 TYSVYVNVNPND
+390 YSSYYVNVRPND
-402 SVQITGD
+402 ALYIKARPSVGAYYCFCKDAVFPVNRGD
-409 ARGLCSYVFCSDAFL
+409 AFDICDG
-424 PTGNDQPYSL
+424 YSRTNVPADTY
-434 CSGASRVTMLPNE
+434 SEITVPDGAAYL
-447 TKNVTAP
+447 
-454 SDARYILLS
+454 
-463 SSLSAQNGSVYITKP
+463 
-478 VINGAYIGENGG
+478 YIGWLYQDTDQS
-490 VIPISHTFAYC
+490 PI
-501 DYVELPAGIAFKV
+501 ELK
-514 QNRTLA
+514 
-520 AASFAIYNRN
+520 
-530 KQVTRVIKTA
+530 
-540 DVSGQDYITFTL
+540 
-552 NANERYIRNSYR
+552 
-564 IGDQC
+564 
-569 VVWFAQDVTD
+569 
-579 MNALPNSLLINGNQ
+579 INGNI
-593 IDLTDYETQYFPIN
+593 IDLANTETTQYFPIN
-607 GDGVYYAEPTHAA
+607 GDGLYYAEPTHPA

-627 AQSNWKNGTSYWF
+627 AQSNWMNGTSYWF
-640 NYVLVFQYLEQQGM
+640 NYVLVFQYLEAQGM
-654 TSYLLRNAYPL
+654 VSYLLRNAYPI

-671 LLSATGSS
+671 LLSAMGSS
-679 VTFQGTSAYSEFLYS
+679 VTFAGTSAYSEFLYS

-717 DYSVPAQKA
+717 DYSMPAQKA

-745 FIDADNRLRIE
+745 YIDSSNRLRIE
-756 HIRWF
+756 HISWF
-761 KNGGSYSGSPTVG
+761 KNGGSYSGSPSIGV
-774 IDLTELLEKRNATAW
+774 DLTETVEKRNNTPW

-816 IPFKGEAIEIL
+816 LPFKGDAIEIL
-827 SPAVTEGKVES
+827 SPAVSEGKVES

-868 TGSGNSWS
+868 TGSGNTWS
-876 VPFITYTQAGVRI
+876 VPFITYNRDGVRV
-889 TLQNGYLSFFNLQ
+889 TLQNGYLSFFSLQ
-902 PTYWVYDLPAKTAK
+902 PTYWVYDLPAKIAK
-916 INGIVYSLSYV
+916 INGIVYSLAYV
-927 SRSKQQRV
+927 SRRKQQRV
-935 TIPLGASDPDF
+935 TVPLGASDLD
-946 LKLVKTNMGDGEI
+946 LLSLIKTNIGNGEI
-959 RAVSIPLSSR
+959 RAVSIPLTSR

>member
-1 MIPQYRFF
+1 M
-9 LQVGANGAQV
+9 GASGAQV
-19 AASPVYNGNL
+19 AASPVYGDNL

-57 DTIMAAP
+57 DTIIAAP

-69 YLYMEISTDPAGLTF
+69 YLYMEISTDPAGMVF

-92 TITDCTVNLDDRL
+92 TITDCTVNVDDRL

-210 VKTGTHMEGLDT
+210 VRTGTTMEGT
-222 YEDYDVVLENDAGAT
+222 EPYEVYQVVLENDAGAT
-237 DYYFNIDLNVRAA
+237 DYYFNIDLNVRVA

-261 LRRRTGST
+261 LRRRAGDT
-269 SVSYSKVTLSSTTF
+269 SVSYSSKTFQSETF
-283 NTGFYKLT
+283 NTGFYQLR
-291 GTATVNVWIENTF
+291 GTATVNVYIDNVF
-304 VMARW
+304 IMARW
-309 LTDAESVTGITLY
+309 LTDAESVSGVTLY
-322 DIPENDIAGENR
+322 DLRDDDIAGENR

-339 APIQAQCCVSTT
+339 APVQADCCVSTT
-351 NTSTT
+351 NTSATP
-356 ATEYGLVYDFRE
+356 TEYGLVYDFRE
-368 FNVTRF
+368 FVATEFKGYMSASNTFTDV
-374 LGWLS
+374 
-379 DTGTNIFWGTQ
+379 TGTFNS
-390 TYSVYVNVNPND
+390 YSLYVNVKPND
-402 SVQITGD
+402 TIYIKTGSTV
-409 ARGLCSYVFCSDAFL
+409 AYYCFCKSAVF
-424 PTGNDQPYSL
+424 PTENSQAVDVCDGYSRTTV
-434 CSGASRVTMLPNE
+434 SANSTSSI
-447 TKNVTAP
+447 TAP
-454 SDARYILLS
+454 SDA
-463 SSLSAQNGSVYITKP
+463 
-478 VINGAYIGENGG
+478 AYIC
-490 VIPISHTFAYC
+490 VAVMYRDADRLPQ
-501 DYVELPAGIAFKV
+501 ELA
-514 QNRTLA
+514 
-520 AASFAIYNRN
+520 
-530 KQVTRVIKTA
+530 
-540 DVSGQDYITFTL
+540 
-552 NANERYIRNSYR
+552 
-564 IGDQC
+564 
-569 VVWFAQDVTD
+569 
-579 MNALPNSLLINGNQ
+579 INGNV
-593 IDLTDYETQYFPIN
+593 IDLNLYDEPQYFPIN
-607 GDGVYYAEPTHAA
+607 GDGLYYAEPTHAA

-627 AQSNWKNGTSYWF
+627 AQSNWMNGTSYWF
-640 NYVLVFQYLEQQGM
+640 NYVTVFQYLETQGM
-654 TSYLLRNAYPL
+654 VSYLLRNAYPL
-665 WSCISV
+665 WSCLSV
-671 LLSATGSS
+671 LLDATGSS
-679 VTFQGTSAYSEFLYS
+679 VTFDGTSAYSEFLYANS
-694 ERNPLSGELVKLFVT
+694 NPISGEAVKLFVT

-738 NVYQLYW
+738 NVYQCYW
-745 FIDADNRLRIE
+745 FIDSDNRLRIE
-756 HIRWF
+756 HISWF

-774 IDLTELLEKRNATAW
+774 IDLTETIERRNGTPW

-816 IPFKGEAIEIL
+816 LPFKGDAIEIL

-838 VSVGNFSSDIDYMLL
+838 VSVGSFSSDIDYMLL

-868 TGSGNSWS
+868 TGSGNSWA
-876 VPFITYTQAGVRI
+876 VPFLSYAQQGITT
-889 TLQNGYLSFFNLQ
+889 TLQNGYLAYVHLQ
-902 PTYWVYDLPAKTAK
+902 FYYWVYDLPAKSVK
-916 INGIVYSLSYV
+916 INGTVYSLAYV
-927 SRSKQQRV
+927 SRRKQQRV
-935 TIPLGASDPDF
+935 TVPLGADDPDF
-946 LKLVKTNMGDGEI
+946 LKLVKTNIGNGEI
-959 RAVSIPLSSR
+959 RAVSIPLTSR
-969 VAQVTLNY
+969 VAQFTLNY
-977 DTE
+977 DTQ

>member
-9 LQVGANGAQV
+9 LQVGAGGTQV

-69 YLYMEISTDPAGLTF
+69 YLYMEISTDPAGMTF

-210 VKTGTHMEGLDT
+210 VRTGTHMEGTEL

-237 DYYFNIDLNVRAA
+237 DYYFNIDLNVKAA

-261 LRRRTGST
+261 LRRRTGDT
-269 SVSYSKVTLSSTTF
+269 SVSYSSKTFASETF

-291 GTATVNVWIENTF
+291 GTATVNVFIDNIF

-309 LTDAESVTGITLY
+309 LTDATSVTGITLY

-356 ATEYGLVYDFRE
+356 PTEYGLVYDFRE
-368 FNVTRF
+368 FNVTQF
-374 LGWLS
+374 GGWMLS
-379 DTGTNIFWGTQ
+379 SGNA
-390 TYSVYVNVNPND
+390 SVGGSFSALYVNINPND
-402 SVQITGD
+402 SISITTREDIGD
-409 ARGLCSYVFCSDAFL
+409 FYAFCRSAVL
-424 PTGNDQPYSL
+424 PTASGEAFDL
-434 CSGASRVTMLPNE
+434 CSGYSRTAIGAATTVTI
-447 TKNVTAP
+447 TAP
-454 SDARYILLS
+454 SDAAYLYIGYS
-463 SSLSAQNGSVYITKP
+463 SSDGVVRLP
-478 VINGAYIGENGG
+478 VQL
-490 VIPISHTFAYC
+490 T
-501 DYVELPAGIAFKV
+501 
-514 QNRTLA
+514 
-520 AASFAIYNRN
+520 
-530 KQVTRVIKTA
+530 
-540 DVSGQDYITFTL
+540 
-552 NANERYIRNSYR
+552 
-564 IGDQC
+564 
-569 VVWFAQDVTD
+569 
-579 MNALPNSLLINGNQ
+579 INGNT
-593 IDLTDYETQYFPIN
+593 IDLTNTTDTQYFPIN
-607 GDGVYYAEPTHAA
+607 GDGLYYAEPTHAG

-671 LLSATGSS
+671 LLAATGSS
-679 VTFQGTSAYSEFLYS
+679 VTFEGTAAYSEFLYS
-694 ERNPLSGELVKLFVT
+694 GSNPISGDAVKLFVT

-745 FIDADNRLRIE
+745 FIDSDNRLRIE
-756 HIRWF
+756 HISWF

-816 IPFKGEAIEIL
+816 MPFKGEAIEIL
-827 SPAVTEGKVES
+827 SPAVTEGKVENI
-838 VSVGNFSSDIDYMLL
+838 SVGSFSSDIDYMLL

-868 TGSGNSWS
+868 TGSGNSWA
-876 VPFITYTQAGVRI
+876 VPFLSYVQQGITT
-889 TLQNGYLSFFNLQ
+889 TLQNGYLAYVHLQ
-902 PTYWVYDLPAKTAK
+902 FYYWVYDLPAKSVK
-916 INGIVYSLSYV
+916 INGTTYSLTYV
-927 SRSKQQRV
+927 SRRKQQRV

>member
-9 LQVGANGAQV
+9 LQVGANGTQV
-19 AASPVYNGNL
+19 AASPVYGDNL

-47 GKLTFYREDY
+47 GKLTFYREDF
-57 DTIMAAP
+57 TLIMAQP

-69 YLYMEISTDPAGLTF
+69 YLYMEISTDPAGMTF

-138 VTISKRPLVQVYV
+138 VTIRKRPLVQVYV

-188 TIFCRIEVANAGDI
+188 TIFCRIEVENAGDI

-210 VKTGTHMEGLDT
+210 VRTRTHMEGLEN

-237 DYYFNIDLNVRAA
+237 DYYFNIDLTVKAG

-261 LRRRTGST
+261 LRRRAGGT
-269 SVSYSKVTLSSTTF
+269 SVSYSKKTFQSETF
-283 NTGFYKLT
+283 NTGNYQLR
-291 GTATVNVWIENTF
+291 GTATVNVYINNIF

-309 LTDAESVTGITLY
+309 LTDATSVQSITLY

-339 APIQAQCCVSTT
+339 AQISVGCCYVSK
-351 NTSTT
+351 NTS
-356 ATEYGLVYDFRE
+356 ATPTQYGIANDAGTLYYAPP
-368 FNVTRF
+368 
-374 LGWLS
+374 
-379 DTGTNIFWGTQ
+379 TNI
-390 TYSVYVNVNPND
+390 SN
-402 SVQITGD
+402 
-409 ARGLCSYVFCSDAFL
+409 
-424 PTGNDQPYSL
+424 
-434 CSGASRVTMLPNE
+434 
-447 TKNVTAP
+447 
-454 SDARYILLS
+454 
-463 SSLSAQNGSVYITKP
+463 
-478 VINGAYIGENGG
+478 
-490 VIPISHTFAYC
+490 
-501 DYVELPAGIAFKV
+501 
-514 QNRTLA
+514 
-520 AASFAIYNRN
+520 
-530 KQVTRVIKTA
+530 
-540 DVSGQDYITFTL
+540 
-552 NANERYIRNSYR
+552 
-564 IGDQC
+564 
-569 VVWFAQDVTD
+569 
-579 MNALPNSLLINGNQ
+579 
-593 IDLTDYETQYFPIN
+593 
-607 GDGVYYAEPTHAA
+607 
-620 DEWYRPI
+620 EWYMPI
-627 AQSNWKNGTSYWF
+627 AQSEWENGTSYWF
-640 NYVLVFQYLEQQGM
+640 AYHLVFQYLEQQGM
-654 TSYLLRNAYPL
+654 ASYLLRNAYPL

-671 LLSATGSS
+671 LLAATGSS
-679 VTFQGTSAYSEFLYS
+679 VTFAGTTAYSEFLYS
-694 ERNPLSGELVKLFVT
+694 NTNPISGEAIKLFVT

-761 KNGGSYSGSPTVG
+761 KNGGSYASNSTIG

-816 IPFKGEAIEIL
+816 IPFKGDAIEIL
-827 SPAVTEGKVES
+827 SPAVTEGKVEN
-838 VSVGNFSSDIDYMLL
+838 VSVGSFSSDIDYMLL

-876 VPFITYTQAGVRI
+876 VPFLSYVQQGITT
-889 TLQNGYLSFFNLQ
+889 TLQNGYLAYVHLQ
-902 PTYWVYDLPAKTAK
+902 PYYWVYDLPAKSVK
-916 INGIVYSLSYV
+916 INGTTYSLTYV
-927 SRSKQQRV
+927 SRRKQQRV

-946 LKLVKTNMGDGEI
+946 VKLVKTEIGNGEI

>member
-9 LQVGANGAQV
+9 LQVGANGSQV

-57 DTIMAAP
+57 DVIMAAP

-69 YLYMEISTDPAGLTF
+69 YLYMEISTDPAGMTF

-92 TITDCTVNLDDRL
+92 TITDCTVNLDDRM

-188 TIFCRIEVANAGDI
+188 TIFCRIEVENAGAI

-210 VKTGTHMEGLDT
+210 VRTGTTMEGT
-222 YEDYDVVLENDAGAT
+222 EPYEVYQMVLENDAGAT
-237 DYYFNIDLNVRAA
+237 DYYFNIDLNVKVA

-261 LRRRTGST
+261 LRRRAGDT
-269 SVSYSKVTLSSTTF
+269 SVSYSSKTFQSETF
-283 NTGFYKLT
+283 NTGFYQLR
-291 GTATVNVWIENTF
+291 GTATVNVYIENIF

-339 APIQAQCCVSTT
+339 APIQAGCCVATN
-351 NTSTT
+351 NTSI
-356 ATEYGLVYDFRE
+356 APTEYGLVYDYRE
-368 FNVTRF
+368 FHVSLVQGWMGSNGTSTAGWQSGTF
-374 LGWLS
+374 L
-379 DTGTNIFWGTQ
+379 
-390 TYSVYVNVNPND
+390 YVNLQAGDTVYIEAQT
-402 SVQITGD
+402 SVSSFY
-409 ARGLCSYVFCSDAFL
+409 CFVKDAFM
-424 PTGNDQPYSL
+424 PTDGGQPFSV
-434 CSGASRVTMLPNE
+434 CDGERRTTVSSNTSS
-447 TKNVTAP
+447 TIIAP
-454 SDARYILLS
+454 QDARYLYIGVSTS
-463 SSLSAQNGSVYITKP
+463 SSNNYTPQKL
-478 VINGAYIGENGG
+478 E
-490 VIPISHTFAYC
+490 
-501 DYVELPAGIAFKV
+501 
-514 QNRTLA
+514 
-520 AASFAIYNRN
+520 
-530 KQVTRVIKTA
+530 
-540 DVSGQDYITFTL
+540 
-552 NANERYIRNSYR
+552 
-564 IGDQC
+564 
-569 VVWFAQDVTD
+569 
-579 MNALPNSLLINGNQ
+579 INGNA
-593 IDLTDYETQYFPIN
+593 IDLSQYDTPQVFPIN
-607 GDGVYYAEPTHAA
+607 GDGLYYNEPTHWS

-627 AQSNWKNGTSYWF
+627 AQSNWMNGTSYWF
-640 NYVLVFQYLEQQGM
+640 NYLTLFQYLETQGM
-654 TSYLLRNAYPL
+654 ATYLLRNAYPL
-665 WSCISV
+665 WSCLSV
-671 LLSATGSS
+671 LLAATGSS

-694 ERNPLSGELVKLFVT
+694 NTNPISGEAIKLFVT

-745 FIDADNRLRIE
+745 FIDTSNRLRIE

-816 IPFKGEAIEIL
+816 LPFKGEAIEIL

-838 VSVGNFSSDIDYMLL
+838 VSVGSFSSDIDYMLL

-868 TGSGNSWS
+868 TGSGNTWS
-876 VPFITYTQAGVRI
+876 VPFLQYVQQGITT
-889 TLQNGYLSFFNLQ
+889 TLQNGYLAYVHLQ
-902 PTYWVYDLPAKTAK
+902 FYYWVYDLPAKSVK
-916 INGIVYSLSYV
+916 INGTVYLLTYV
-927 SRSKQQRV
+927 SRRKQQRV

-946 LKLVKTNMGDGEI
+946 VKLVKTEIGNGEI

-969 VAQVTLNY
+969 VAQVTLDY

>member
-1 MIPQYRFF
+1 M
-9 LQVGANGAQV
+9 GANGTQV
-19 AASPVYNGNL
+19 AASPVYGGNL

-57 DTIMAAP
+57 DTIIAAP

-69 YLYMEISTDPAGLTF
+69 YLYMEKSTDPAGMTF

-188 TIFCRIEVANAGDI
+188 TIFCRIEVANAGAI

-210 VKTGTHMEGLDT
+210 VRTGTHMEGLDN
-222 YEDYDVVLENDAGAT
+222 YEDYDAVFENDAGAT
-237 DYYFNIDLNVRAA
+237 DYYFNIDLNVRAG

-261 LRRRTGST
+261 LRRRAGGT
-269 SVSYSKVTLSSTTF
+269 SVSYSSKTFASETF
-283 NTGFYKLT
+283 NTGNYQLR
-291 GTATVNVWIENTF
+291 GTATVNIYIANIF

-309 LTDAESVTGITLY
+309 LTDAESVSGITLY
-322 DIPENDIAGENR
+322 DLRDDDIAGENR

-339 APIQAQCCVSTT
+339 APVQADCCVSTT
-351 NTSTT
+351 NTSTSP
-356 ATEYGLVYDFRE
+356 TEYGLVYDFRE
-368 FNVTRF
+368 FNVTRAK
-374 LGWLS
+374 GWMS
-379 DTGTNIFWGTQ
+379 STGADTDWANNDAF
-390 TYSVYVNVNPND
+390 VYVNI
-402 SVQITGD
+402 QAGD
-409 ARGLCSYVFCSDAFL
+409 AIHIKGGANGATYYAFCTDVMF
-424 PTGNDQPYSL
+424 PDGNGEAYDL
-434 CSGASRVTMLPNE
+434 CSGASRVTVNANT
-447 TKNVTAP
+447 TKNATAP
-454 SDARYILLS
+454 SDARYL
-463 SSLSAQNGSVYITKP
+463 
-478 VINGAYIGENGG
+478 
-490 VIPISHTFAYC
+490 
-501 DYVELPAGIAFKV
+501 YVAVQYHDVDRTPAE
-514 QNRTLA
+514 
-520 AASFAIYNRN
+520 
-530 KQVTRVIKTA
+530 
-540 DVSGQDYITFTL
+540 FT
-552 NANERYIRNSYR
+552 
-564 IGDQC
+564 
-569 VVWFAQDVTD
+569 
-579 MNALPNSLLINGNQ
+579 INGNAV
-593 IDLTDYETQYFPIN
+593 DLTNTTDTQYFPIN

-627 AQSNWKNGTSYWF
+627 AQSSWMNGTSYWF
-640 NYVLVFQYLEQQGM
+640 NYVTVFQYLETQGM
-654 TSYLLRNAYPL
+654 VSYTLRNAYPL
-665 WSCISV
+665 WSCLSV
-671 LLSATGSS
+671 LLGATGSS
-679 VTFQGTSAYSEFLYS
+679 VTFDGTSAYSEFLYS
-694 ERNPLSGELVKLFVT
+694 ANNPLSGETAKLFVT
-709 PKSNILAG
+709 QKSNILAG
-717 DYSVPAQKA
+717 DYTMPAQKA

-745 FIDADNRLRIE
+745 FIDSDNRLRIE
-756 HIRWF
+756 HISWF
-761 KNGGSYSGSPTVG
+761 KNGGSYSGSATIG
-774 IDLTELLEKRNATAW
+774 IDLTETLEKRNNTAW

-816 IPFKGEAIEIL
+816 LPFKGDAIEVL
-827 SPAVTEGKVES
+827 SPAVSEGKVES

-868 TGSGNSWS
+868 TGSGNSWA
-876 VPFITYTQAGVRI
+876 VPFLSYVQQGITT
-889 TLQNGYLSFFNLQ
+889 TLQNGYLAYVHLQ
-902 PTYWVYDLPAKTAK
+902 PYYWVYDLPAKSAK
-916 INGIVYSLSYV
+916 INGVVYSLAYV
-927 SRSKQQRV
+927 SRRKTQRV
-935 TIPLGASDPDF
+935 TIPFGGTDPDF
-946 LKLVKTNMGDGEI
+946 LKLVKTNIGNGEI
-959 RAVSIPLSSR
+959 RAVSIPLCSR

>member
-9 LQVGANGAQV
+9 LQVGANGTQV

-47 GKLTFYREDY
+47 GKLTFYREDF
-57 DTIMAAP
+57 TLIMAQP

-210 VKTGTHMEGLDT
+210 VNSGTHLEGTTL

-237 DYYFNIDLNVRAA
+237 DYYFNIGLNVRAG

-261 LRRRTGST
+261 LRRRAGDT
-269 SVSYSKVTLSSTTF
+269 SVSYSSKTFQSETF

-291 GTATVNVWIENTF
+291 GTATVNVFIDNIF

-339 APIQAQCCVSTT
+339 APVQAQCCVATT

-356 ATEYGLVYDFRE
+356 PTEYGLVYDYRE
-368 FNVTRF
+368 FNVTSF
-374 LGWLS
+374 AS
-379 DTGTNIFWGTQ
+379 YMAATGNSTGYTAGAISLYINIR
-390 TYSVYVNVNPND
+390 PND
-402 SVQITGD
+402 VVNIKANASSN
-409 ARGLCSYVFCSDAFL
+409 SYYCFCTDAFF
-424 PTGNDQPYSL
+424 PTGNSQAFSICDGYSRTTIAT
-434 CSGASRVTMLPNE
+434 GG
-447 TKNVTAP
+447 TKEEIAP
-454 SDARYILLS
+454 SDANYLYIVS
-463 SSLSAQNGSVYITKP
+463 RMN
-478 VINGAYIGENGG
+478 
-490 VIPISHTFAYC
+490 
-501 DYVELPAGIAFKV
+501 D
-514 QNRTLA
+514 
-520 AASFAIYNRN
+520 
-530 KQVTRVIKTA
+530 TA
-540 DVSGQDYITFTL
+540 D
-552 NANERYIRNSYR
+552 R
-564 IGDQC
+564 IPQY
-569 VVWFAQDVTD
+569 VK
-579 MNALPNSLLINGNQ
+579 INGNE
-593 IDLTDYETQYFPIN
+593 IDLTNTTDTQYFPIN
-607 GDGVYYAEPTHAA
+607 GDGLYYAEPTHAA

-627 AQSNWKNGTSYWF
+627 AQSNWMNGTSYWF

-665 WSCISV
+665 WSCLSV
-671 LLSATGSS
+671 LLAATGSS
-679 VTFQGTSAYSEFLYS
+679 VTFQGTSAYSEFLYAAS
-694 ERNPLSGELVKLFVT
+694 NPISGETVKLFVT

-816 IPFKGEAIEIL
+816 IPFKGDAIEIL

-876 VPFITYTQAGVRI
+876 VPFMSYVQQGITT
-889 TLQNGYLSFFNLQ
+889 TLQNGYLAYVHLQ
-902 PTYWVYDLPAKTAK
+902 FYYWVYDLPAKSVK
-916 INGIVYSLSYV
+916 INGTVYSLAYV
-927 SRSKQQRV
+927 SRRKQQRV
-935 TIPLGASDPDF
+935 SVPLGADEPDF
-946 LKLVKTNMGDGEI
+946 LKLVKTNIGNGEI
-959 RAVSIPLSSR
+959 RAVSIPLTSR

>member
-9 LQVGANGAQV
+9 LQVGASGAMQS
-19 AASPVYNGNL
+19 ASPVYGGNL

-47 GKLTFYREDY
+47 GKLTFYREDF
-57 DTIMAAP
+57 TLIMAQP

-69 YLYMEISTDPAGLTF
+69 YLYMEISTDPAGMTF

-111 TTDQYDE
+111 TTDQYDD

-188 TIFCRIEVANAGDI
+188 TIFCRIEVANAGAI

-210 VKTGTHMEGLDT
+210 VRTGTHMEGT
-222 YEDYDVVLENDAGAT
+222 EPYEDYDVVLENDAGAT
-237 DYYFNIDLNVRAA
+237 DYYFNIDLNVKAA

-261 LRRRTGST
+261 LRRRTGDT
-269 SVSYSKVTLSSTTF
+269 SVSYSSKTFASETF

-291 GTATVNVWIENTF
+291 GTATVNVYIDNVF

-309 LTDAESVTGITLY
+309 LTDADSVTGITLY

-339 APIQAQCCVSTT
+339 APVQADCCVSTT
-351 NTSTT
+351 NTSVTP
-356 ATEYGLVYDFRE
+356 TEYGLVYDFRE
-368 FNVTRF
+368 FNVTEF
-374 LGWLS
+374 NAWMMAA
-379 DTGTNIFWGTQ
+379 GTS
-390 TYSVYVNVNPND
+390 SVTSLAKSLYVNIKPND
-402 SVQITGD
+402 VLTITGNETN
-409 ARGLCSYVFCSDAFL
+409 GSFYCLCSDAVF
-424 PTGNDQPYSL
+424 PTATGQAYSI
-434 CSGASRVTMLPNE
+434 CAGYGRTFVAASVE
-447 TKNVTAP
+447 VEVTAP
-454 SDARYILLS
+454 SDAAYLFIGYANPS
-463 SSLSAQNGSVYITKP
+463 SGNLWVPK
-478 VINGAYIGENGG
+478 
-490 VIPISHTFAYC
+490 
-501 DYVELPAGIAFKV
+501 LK
-514 QNRTLA
+514 
-520 AASFAIYNRN
+520 
-530 KQVTRVIKTA
+530 
-540 DVSGQDYITFTL
+540 
-552 NANERYIRNSYR
+552 
-564 IGDQC
+564 
-569 VVWFAQDVTD
+569 
-579 MNALPNSLLINGNQ
+579 INGNE
-593 IDLTDYETQYFPIN
+593 IDLENWTTTQYFPIN
-607 GDGVYYAEPTHAA
+607 GDGLYYAEPTHAA

-627 AQSNWKNGTSYWF
+627 AQSNWMNGTSYWF
-640 NYVLVFQYLEQQGM
+640 NYVTVFQYLETQGM
-654 TSYLLRNAYPL
+654 VPYLLRNAYPL

-679 VTFQGTSAYSEFLYS
+679 VTFDGTAAYSEFLYS
-694 ERNPLSGELVKLFVT
+694 ASNPLSGEAIKLFVT

-717 DYSVPAQKA
+717 DYTVPAQKA

-745 FIDADNRLRIE
+745 FIDSDNRLRIE
-756 HIRWF
+756 HISWF

-816 IPFKGEAIEIL
+816 LPFKGDAIEIL
-827 SPAVTEGKVES
+827 SPAVSEGKVES
-838 VSVGNFSSDIDYMLL
+838 ISVGSFSSDIDYMLL

-868 TGSGNSWS
+868 TGSGNTWN
-876 VPFITYTQAGVRI
+876 VPFLSYVQHGIST
-889 TLQNGYLSFFNLQ
+889 TLQNGFLAYVHLQ
-902 PTYWVYDLPAKTAK
+902 PYYWVYDLPAKAAK
-916 INGIVYSLSYV
+916 INGVVYSLAYV
-927 SRSKQQRV
+927 SRRKTQKV
-935 TIPLGASDPDF
+935 TIPLGADEPDF
-946 LKLVKTNMGDGEI
+946 LKLVKTNIGNGEI
-959 RAVSIPLSSR
+959 RAVSIPLTSR

>member
-9 LQVGANGAQV
+9 LQVGASGAMQS
-19 AASPVYNGNL
+19 ASPIYGGNL
-29 ALNYEM
+29 ALNYEL

-57 DTIMAAP
+57 DTIIAAP

-210 VKTGTHMEGLDT
+210 VRTGTHMEGLDN
-222 YEDYDVVLENDAGAT
+222 YEDYDAVFENDAGAT
-237 DYYFNIDLNVRAA
+237 DYYFNIDLNVRAG

-261 LRRRTGST
+261 LRRRVGGT
-269 SVSYSKVTLSSTTF
+269 SASYASKILSSETF

-291 GTATVNVWIENTF
+291 GTATVNVWIENIF
-304 VMARW
+304 IMARW
-309 LTDAESVTGITLY
+309 LTDANAVSGITLY
-322 DIPENDIAGENR
+322 DLRDDDIAGENR

-339 APIQAQCCVSTT
+339 APVQVDCCVSTT

-356 ATEYGLVYDFRE
+356 PTEYGLVYDFRE
-368 FNVTRF
+368 FNVTRAK
-374 LGWLS
+374 GWLGS
-379 DTGTNIFWGTQ
+379 TGVDTDWANNDAF
-390 TYSVYVNVNPND
+390 VYVNI
-402 SVQITGD
+402 QAGD
-409 ARGLCSYVFCSDAFL
+409 AIHIKGGENGSTYYAFCTDVMFPA
-424 PTGNDQPYSL
+424 GNGEAYAL
-434 CSGASRVTMLPNE
+434 CSGASRVTVSANA
-447 TKNVTAP
+447 TKDATAP
-454 SDARYILLS
+454 SDARYL
-463 SSLSAQNGSVYITKP
+463 
-478 VINGAYIGENGG
+478 
-490 VIPISHTFAYC
+490 
-501 DYVELPAGIAFKV
+501 YVAVQYRDVDRTPAE
-514 QNRTLA
+514 
-520 AASFAIYNRN
+520 
-530 KQVTRVIKTA
+530 
-540 DVSGQDYITFTL
+540 FT
-552 NANERYIRNSYR
+552 
-564 IGDQC
+564 
-569 VVWFAQDVTD
+569 
-579 MNALPNSLLINGNQ
+579 INGNAV
-593 IDLTDYETQYFPIN
+593 DLTNTTDTQYFPIN
-607 GDGVYYAEPTHAA
+607 GDGVYYAEPTHLP
-620 DEWYRPI
+620 DEWFRPI
-627 AQSNWKNGTSYWF
+627 AQSNWMNGTSYWF
-640 NYVLVFQYLEQQGM
+640 NYVTVFQYLETQGM
-654 TSYLLRNAYPL
+654 VSYLLRNAYPL
-665 WSCISV
+665 WSCLSV

-679 VTFQGTSAYSEFLYS
+679 VTFAGTSAYSEFLYS
-694 ERNPLSGELVKLFVT
+694 ASNPLSGETAKLFVT

-717 DYSVPAQKA
+717 DYTMPAQKA

-745 FIDADNRLRIE
+745 FIDSDNRLRIE
-756 HIRWF
+756 HISWF

-816 IPFKGEAIEIL
+816 LPFKGDAIEVL
-827 SPAVTEGKVES
+827 SPAVSEGKVES

-868 TGSGNSWS
+868 TGSGNTWS
-876 VPFITYTQAGVRI
+876 VPFITYNRDGVTT
-889 TLQNGYLSFFNLQ
+889 TLQNGYLSFYYLQ
-902 PTYWVYDLPAKTAK
+902 PTYWVYDLPAKYAK
-916 INGIVYSLSYV
+916 INGTVYSLTYV
-927 SRSKQQRV
+927 SRRKTQRV
-935 TIPLGASDPDF
+935 TVPLGASDLD
-946 LKLVKTNMGDGEI
+946 LLSLIKTEIGNGEI

>member
-9 LQVGANGAQV
+9 LQVGANGSQV
-19 AASPVYNGNL
+19 AASPVYGGNL

-69 YLYMEISTDPAGLTF
+69 YLYMEKSTDPAGMTF

-210 VKTGTHMEGLDT
+210 VRTGTHMEGLDA
-222 YEDYDVVLENDAGAT
+222 YEDYDAVFENDAGAT
-237 DYYFNIDLNVRAA
+237 DYYFDIDLNVRAG

-261 LRRRTGST
+261 LRRRAGDT
-269 SVSYSKVTLSSTTF
+269 SVSYSSITLSSTTF
-283 NTGFYKLT
+283 NSGFYKLT
-291 GTATVNVWIENTF
+291 GTATVYVWIENTF

-309 LTDAESVTGITLY
+309 LTDAESVSGITLY

-339 APIQAQCCVSTT
+339 APVQAQCCVSTT

-356 ATEYGLVYDFRE
+356 PTEYGLVYDFRE
-368 FNVTRF
+368 FNVTQF
-374 LGWLS
+374 TGLLGANGQSTVQSSNPQSL
-379 DTGTNIFWGTQ
+379 
-390 TYSVYVNVNPND
+390 YVNIQAGDTIFFKANA
-402 SVQITGD
+402 TGIIY
-409 ARGLCSYVFCSDAFL
+409 GFMTDAFF
-424 PTGNDQPYSL
+424 PTANGQAFPL
-434 CSGASRVTMLPNE
+434 CNGYTRGVVQANNTAELV
-447 TKNVTAP
+447 AP
-454 SDARYILLS
+454 SDAKYLYILLS
-463 SSLSAQNGSVYITKP
+463 YSTYYYMP
-478 VINGAYIGENGG
+478 E
-490 VIPISHTFAYC
+490 
-501 DYVELPAGIAFKV
+501 E
-514 QNRTLA
+514 
-520 AASFAIYNRN
+520 
-530 KQVTRVIKTA
+530 
-540 DVSGQDYITFTL
+540 FT
-552 NANERYIRNSYR
+552 
-564 IGDQC
+564 
-569 VVWFAQDVTD
+569 V
-579 MNALPNSLLINGNQ
+579 NGNA
-593 IDLTDYETQYFPIN
+593 IDLANTTDTQYFPIN
-607 GDGVYYAEPTHAA
+607 GDGLYYAEPTHAA

-640 NYVLVFQYLEQQGM
+640 YYVLVFQYLEQQGI

-694 ERNPLSGELVKLFVT
+694 ASNPISGETVKLFVT

-717 DYSVPAQKA
+717 DYSMPAQKA

-745 FIDADNRLRIE
+745 FIDSDNRLRIE

-876 VPFITYTQAGVRI
+876 VPFITYTQGGVRI

-927 SRSKQQRV
+927 SRRKQQRV
-935 TIPLGASDPDF
+935 TVPLGASDPDF
-946 LKLVKTNMGDGEI
+946 LKLVKTNIGNGEI

>member
-1 MIPQYRFF
+1 M
-9 LQVGANGAQV
+9 GASGSQV

-47 GKLTFYREDY
+47 GKLTFYREDF
-57 DTIMAAP
+57 TLIMAQP

-69 YLYMEISTDPAGLTF
+69 YLYMEKSTDPAGLTF

-210 VKTGTHMEGLDT
+210 VKTGTHMEGTDT
-222 YEDYDVVLENDAGAT
+222 YEDYDAVFENDAGAT

-269 SVSYSKVTLSSTTF
+269 SVSYSSKTFASETF
-283 NTGFYKLT
+283 NTGFYRLT
-291 GTATVNVWIENTF
+291 GTATVNVYIDNIF

-339 APIQAQCCVSTT
+339 APVQAQCCVSTK

-356 ATEYGLVYDFRE
+356 PTEYGLVYDFRE
-368 FNVTRF
+368 FNVTRAK
-374 LGWLS
+374 GWMNS
-379 DTGTNIFWGTQ
+379 SGVNTDWAYESYFA
-390 TYSVYVNVNPND
+390 YVNI
-402 SVQITGD
+402 QAGD
-409 ARGLCSYVFCSDAFL
+409 VIRIKGNTVGATAYAFCTDAFF
-424 PTGNDQPYSL
+424 PTGNNEAYSL
-434 CSGASRVTMLPNE
+434 CSGAARVTVNTNV
-447 TKNVTAP
+447 TKTATAP
-454 SDARYILLS
+454 SDAAY
-463 SSLSAQNGSVYITKP
+463 VYI
-478 VINGAYIGENGG
+478 AMMSRGEDR
-490 VIPISHTFAYC
+490 T
-501 DYVELPAGIAFKV
+501 PAE
-514 QNRTLA
+514 
-520 AASFAIYNRN
+520 
-530 KQVTRVIKTA
+530 
-540 DVSGQDYITFTL
+540 FT
-552 NANERYIRNSYR
+552 
-564 IGDQC
+564 
-569 VVWFAQDVTD
+569 V
-579 MNALPNSLLINGNQ
+579 NGNV
-593 IDLTDYETQYFPIN
+593 IDLTNTTDTQYFPIN
-607 GDGVYYAEPTHAA
+607 GDGLYYAEPTHAA

-640 NYVLVFQYLEQQGM
+640 NYLTVFQYLEQQGM

-665 WSCISV
+665 WSCLSV
-671 LLSATGSS
+671 LLAATGSS

-694 ERNPLSGELVKLFVT
+694 ASNPISGETIKLFVT

-745 FIDADNRLRIE
+745 FIDADSRLRIE

-774 IDLTELLEKRNATAW
+774 VDLTELLEKRNATAW

-902 PTYWVYDLPAKTAK
+902 PIYWVYDLPAKTAK

-927 SRSKQQRV
+927 SRRKQQRV
-935 TIPLGASDPDF
+935 TIPLGISDPDF